1 MFFWWNINLNLPDLT
16 ESSFTT
22 LDIKIMTTVSR
33 SLVLKWH
40 NELKKFVRIWQNTPT
55 YNWRVSLVW
64 MIKAKYFRN
73 YTFFKLIT
81 PCTSPLLLGWTA
93 LTVLGWNTHSLLSSL
108 NSEESNWSP
117 DIQNLAKI
125 YFNAPKIVF

>member
-1 MFFWWNINLNLPDLT
+1 MNLNLPDLT

-33 SLVLKWH
+33 SLVLKWD
-40 NELKKFVRIWQNTPT
+40 NKLKKFVRNWQNIPT
-55 YNWRVSLVW
+55 YTWRVSLVW
-64 MIKAKYFRN
+64 RIKAKYFRN
-73 YTFFKLIT
+73 YTFFKLIK
-81 PCTSPLLLGWTA
+81 PCTSPILLGWTA

-108 NSEESNWSP
+108 NLEESNWSP
-117 DIQNLAKI
+117 EILNLAKN